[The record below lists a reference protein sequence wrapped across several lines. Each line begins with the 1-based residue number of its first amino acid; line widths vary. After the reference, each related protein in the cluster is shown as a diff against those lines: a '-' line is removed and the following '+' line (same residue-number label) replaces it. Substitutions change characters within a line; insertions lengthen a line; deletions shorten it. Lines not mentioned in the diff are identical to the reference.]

1 MINIT
6 YKIMQQI
13 IFTGNLGKDPEVK
26 EFENGGSVANFT
38 VGVTERGYKTKDG
51 KEIPDHTEWFNCVAK
66 NGLAK
71 IVKQFLK
78 KGNKVLVVGKIKTRE
93 YEKDGQKKY
102 ITEVLADNLE
112 LLTPKGEGSSTTQ
125 SIQSQPNPIPEED
138 DNTGLPF

>member
-1 MINIT
+1 
-6 YKIMQQI
+6 MQQI

-78 KGNKVLVVGKIKTRE
+78 KGNKVLVVGKMKTRE
-93 YEKDGQKKY
+93 YEKEGQKKY

-112 LLTPKGEGSSTTQ
+112 LLTPKGEGSTTTQ
-125 SIQSQPNPIPEED
+125 NAQSQPNPIPEED

>member
-13 IFTGNLGKDPEVK
+13 ILTGNLGKDPEVR

-78 KGNKVLVVGKIKTRE
+78 KGNKVLVVGKMKTRE

-102 ITEVLADNLE
+102 ITEVIADNLE
-112 LLTPKGEGSSTTQ
+112 LLTPKVEGSTTAQST
-125 SIQSQPNPIPEED
+125 QSQPNPIPEED

>member
-1 MINIT
+1 
-6 YKIMQQI
+6 MQQI
-13 IFTGNLGKDPEVK
+13 ILTGNLGKDPEVK

-78 KGNKVLVVGKIKTRE
+78 KGNKVLVVGKMKTRE

-112 LLTPKGEGSSTTQ
+112 LLTPKGEGGSTTQ
-125 SIQSQPNPIPEED
+125 SIQLQPNPIPEED